1 MSKKETEKSG
11 CGLLI
16 LIFLGAEI
24 LLGLLSYLLNSIFP
38 NFELIVEI
46 AFVVITIVIIA
57 ILAINEVK

>member
-1 MSKKETEKSG
+1 MATENKEKSG
-11 CGLLI
+11 CGLII

-46 AFVVITIVIIA
+46 AFVVITIVIIT